1 MPPLLLLALVRQE
14 SSFNADAVSSAGARG
29 LTQVM
34 PATGAAVAASLG
46 IDWRPESLFEPE
58 TSLRFGAG
66 YLAAQLERFDGN
78 VLAALAAY
86 NGGPVNA
93 QRSLDGQR
101 LGGPDGYVHAIDFQ
115 ETALYLELVFESYGW
130 YRFLYAGAPRS
141 LLR

>member
-86 NGGPVNA
+86 NGRPVNA
-93 QRSLDGQR
+93 QRSLDG
-101 LGGPDGYVHAIDFQ
+101 
-115 ETALYLELVFESYGW
+115 
-130 YRFLYAGAPRS
+130 
-141 LLR
+141 